1 MEPNFWMMMAII
13 AGAFILWLIADF
25 FIAKLVGNFIHVG
38 MGDDDDD
45 RG

>member
-1 MEPNFWMMMAII
+1 MNEPNFWIVAAII

-25 FIAKLVGNFIHVG
+25 VITYLVGSFIHVG

-45 RG
+45 